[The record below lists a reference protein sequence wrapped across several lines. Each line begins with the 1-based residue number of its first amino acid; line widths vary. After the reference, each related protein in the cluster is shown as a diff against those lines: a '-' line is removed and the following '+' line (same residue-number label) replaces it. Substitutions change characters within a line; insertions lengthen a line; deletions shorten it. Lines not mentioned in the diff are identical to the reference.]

1 MIKVIT
7 ATTELP
13 KGALLFQTDQR
24 PADDVTAYQFTNWLG
39 TVYFIVVEAKNA
51 IVFVDVEKEYH
62 GEGVA

>member
-13 KGALLFQTDQR
+13 KGVLLFQTDQR
-24 PADDVTAYQFTNWLG
+24 PADDVEAYEYTNWLG
-39 TVYFIVVEAKNA
+39 TVYFIVVESKRAE
-51 IVFVDVEKEYH
+51 VFSGVEKEYH